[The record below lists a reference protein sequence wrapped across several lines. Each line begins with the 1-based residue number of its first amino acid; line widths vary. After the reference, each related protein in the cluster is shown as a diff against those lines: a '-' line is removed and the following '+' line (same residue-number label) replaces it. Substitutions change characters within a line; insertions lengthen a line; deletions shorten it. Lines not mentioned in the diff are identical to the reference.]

1 MSLRQNDYQKEF
13 FFIACNNIK
22 GLVLQIDKLKII
34 SVHDINEKLVPITN
48 LQK

>member
-22 GLVLQIDKLKII
+22 GLVLQIDKLKIV
-34 SVHDINEKLVPITN
+34 SVHDIIEKLVPITN